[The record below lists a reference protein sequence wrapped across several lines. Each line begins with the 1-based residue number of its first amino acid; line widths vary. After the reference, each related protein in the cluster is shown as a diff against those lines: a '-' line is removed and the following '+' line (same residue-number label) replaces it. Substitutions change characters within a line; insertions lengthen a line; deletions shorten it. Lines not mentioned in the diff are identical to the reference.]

1 MIAVRAYNRCQSC
14 QQSVT
19 AVHIL
24 LLAELSGIWFIFIV
38 ITFPVFV
45 SAWKIVI
52 WGIICIS
59 CDKTEVWNGR
69 GPQSPKSE
77 SLVFVFQPCYRVQYL
92 LFICFLSSKLCVLSL
107 VAKLS
112 GFTYTPLSQN
122 QPAQYCHLNDQG
134 PLRVNFG
141 KTTMTAAAGR
151 SLLFNQHWRPA
162 SSIAKSNGAQR
173 AFLCLA
179 RSGDG
184 PAKTCKEI
192 EEEKKHL
199 GFGPGYRQRNMNFCI
214 FVFSIL

>member
-92 LFICFLSSKLCVLSL
+92 LFICVLSSELCVLLPNCL
-107 VAKLS
+107 VLLTPPWAKI
-112 GFTYTPLSQN
+112 N
-122 QPAQYCHLNDQG
+122 QLNIVTWTTKGHFEWILAKQQWRLLPDGAFSSTSTGALPAQ
-134 PLRVNFG
+134 
-141 KTTMTAAAGR
+141 
-151 SLLFNQHWRPA
+151 
-162 SSIAKSNGAQR
+162 
-173 AFLCLA
+173 
-179 RSGDG
+179 
-184 PAKTCKEI
+184 
-192 EEEKKHL
+192 
-199 GFGPGYRQRNMNFCI
+199 
-214 FVFSIL
+214 